1 MPEIAADVRGT
12 EKLQTYRV
20 RPEKKKKS
28 LKSLLFY
35 QNDTL
40 PIYDG
45 NFFVGVWHKVVTLK
59 LIIQATAKT
68 GEKKCVESQVTYMED
83 WQ

>member
-1 MPEIAADVRGT
+1 MTLLTYRVTAVKHVSILTEIFMVNGISMPEIAADVRGT

-20 RPEKKKKS
+20 RLEKKKKS

-45 NFFVGVWHKVVTLK
+45 NFFVGV
-59 LIIQATAKT
+59 
-68 GEKKCVESQVTYMED
+68 
-83 WQ
+83 